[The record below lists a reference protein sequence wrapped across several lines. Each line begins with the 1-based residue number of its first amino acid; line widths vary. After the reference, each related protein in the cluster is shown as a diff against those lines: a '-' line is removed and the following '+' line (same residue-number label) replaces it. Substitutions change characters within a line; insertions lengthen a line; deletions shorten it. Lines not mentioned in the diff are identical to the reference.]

1 MKEKYLKINQRR
13 DGLLNHHV
21 WIDMVTHCDGGF
33 LWWNYTIC
41 QGETMPSST
50 QFFEGHPCKGDKV
63 ECYYNTL
70 EQAVDMAYK
79 IYNITVEER
88 DIKINELL
96 K

>member
-1 MKEKYLKINQRR
+1 
-13 DGLLNHHV
+13 
-21 WIDMVTHCDGGF
+21 
-33 LWWNYTIC
+33 
-41 QGETMPSST
+41 MPSST